1 MQPPIELATGLANLQ
16 NMTLSVHQP
25 KPDTA
30 LIKLNGMTLAL
41 QTPPQQDA
49 FIPGSQ
55 LPTEV
60 LPATPFV
67 FIAYAFVWVALI
79 GYVFGLWRKLTRVE
93 RELSQVAARAE
104 GRRTP

>member
-1 MQPPIELATGLANLQ
+1 MHPTEIA
-16 NMTLSVHQP
+16 
-25 KPDTA
+25 TA
-30 LIKLNGMTLAL
+30 LGNLRQMTLAI
-41 QTPPQQDA
+41 QTPQSE

-79 GYVFGLWRKLTRVE
+79 GYLFGLWRKLTRVE
-93 RELSQVAARAE
+93 RELAQVASRVE
-104 GRRTP
+104 GRRAP